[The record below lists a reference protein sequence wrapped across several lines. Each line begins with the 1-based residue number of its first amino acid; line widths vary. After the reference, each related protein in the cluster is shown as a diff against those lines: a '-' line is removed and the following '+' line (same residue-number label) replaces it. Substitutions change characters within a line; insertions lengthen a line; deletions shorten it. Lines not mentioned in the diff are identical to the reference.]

1 MDQFR
6 FMKKYFY
13 RLFDKVYRE
22 TQNIIDNIIF
32 FPFQIKKN
40 TPFYKN
46 IFKYGVLR
54 IFPKKNTFFSYLEI
68 LGKELKLNNKIKNSK
83 KIISM
88 GTCFAEQ
95 IHLYFNEKHSVIEN
109 SETNR
114 FSFAAD
120 WGRITSIEHLFRL
133 TQFYIDGDID
143 NHVKIKSLNGIE
155 NSQKL
160 KLIKSFRNHSSEF
173 DIKKNILIIDTSR
186 EHLTIHSSKSS
197 YEKTINSHL
206 FYARKA
212 IKNCDTIFLTLGQ
225 TGYFQDHKGIFYAI
239 KPSSLFSEI
248 ESIRFIEND
257 INSIKLKIKK
267 LESCIENIR
276 NLSNDPQIFISLSP
290 VPAFAYFGLN
300 KKSILEYHWF
310 SKSFLYQVINNV
322 ISNDNSLTYI
332 PTFES
337 TMSANVSSLNN
348 DLRHLKIG
356 FRDKI
361 FDSLL
366 N

>member
-1 MDQFR
+1 
-6 FMKKYFY
+6 MKKYFL
-13 RLFDKVYRE
+13 RLIEKVYRE
-22 TQNIIDNIIF
+22 IQTIVDNIIF
-32 FPFQIKKN
+32 FPFKAKKSS
-40 TPFYKN
+40 PFYQH
-46 IFKYGVLR
+46 ILKYGLLR
-54 IFPKKNTFFSYLEI
+54 IFPNKNTYFRYLKV
-68 LGKELKLNNKIKNSK
+68 LGKEFKLNIKIKNSR

-88 GTCFAEQ
+88 GTCFSEQ
-95 IHLYFNEKHSVIEN
+95 IHLYFHKKHDVIEN
-109 SETNR
+109 VETNR
-114 FSFAAD
+114 FRFAAD
-120 WGRITSIEHLFRL
+120 WGRITSIEHLLRL
-133 TQFYIDGDID
+133 TKFYIDGDID
-143 NHVKIKSLNGIE
+143 NHIIIKSLNGID

-160 KLIKSFRNHSSEF
+160 KLINSFKNHSSEF
-173 DIKKNILIIDTSR
+173 EPSKNKLIIDTSR
-186 EHLTIHSSKSS
+186 EHLTIHSSKRS
-197 YEKTINSHL
+197 YEKTIKSHL
-206 FYARKA
+206 SCARKA
-212 IKNCDTIFLTLGQ
+212 IENCDSIFLTLGQ
-225 TGYFQDHKGIFYAI
+225 TGYFQDKKGNFYAI

-248 ESIRFIEND
+248 ESLRFIEND
-257 INSIKLKIKK
+257 VTDIKSHIQK
-267 LESCIENIR
+267 LESCIENLR

-322 ISNDNSLTYI
+322 ISNDNSLNYV

-348 DLRHLKIG
+348 DLRHVKTG